1 MLRRESRIAMV
12 GALAACACAAAGACS
27 NVPAQKPVQ
36 EHVVERLFREPPP
49 SLAEAVQSAD
59 AVLSVRVDSSTTVE
73 RSVALM
79 PRPVLTTEYR
89 CLVLEVFKG
98 PPELVAGGTV
108 TVSMDSGE
116 KDRGTYIERR
126 VVRGD
131 EPLKMRD
138 TYVLFLAHSSR
149 PDSWVSAYGP
159 FTVWDTTG
167 NVLRCARMSHL
178 CSGLAEI
185 APPQLAA
192 RLRGLK

>member
-1 MLRRESRIAMV
+1 MLKGNARLATAGV
-12 GALAACACAAAGACS
+12 LAACVCAATGACN
-27 NVPAQKPVQ
+27 NVPAHKPVQ
-36 EHVVERLFREPPP
+36 EQVVERLFREPPP
-49 SLAEAVQSAD
+49 SLAEVVQSAD
-59 AVLSVRVDSSTTVE
+59 AVVSVRVDSSTTVE

-116 KDRGTYIERR
+116 KDRGRYIERR

-131 EPLKMRD
+131 EPLKLRD
-138 TYVLFLAHSSR
+138 TYVLFLAHSSS

-167 NVLRCARMSHL
+167 NVLRCARMSRV
-178 CSGLAEI
+178 CRGLAGIE
-185 APPQLAA
+185 PPQLAT